1 MKPANSPQIY
11 IVILVMHNK
20 IYVNVTIRKG
30 ITTPTLYL
38 NHACTSFTHIHTLFI
53 IVIVC
58 CYSHK
63 YTTQFSRF
71 ISKKFFLELLL
82 QQAPVWE
89 VTCTGH
95 FFLKWYEWFNH
106 YAFKKVKQLKHK
118 NLLTSIILLCISN
131 VLYNL
136 HEMVWHLWTMNG
148 GISQLN
154 YTGFNHRNKTC

>member
-1 MKPANSPQIY
+1 MANGRPAIRNFITMKPANSPQIYIVSTVMRLIGYIQHCYALKGSKVANGRPAIRNFITMKPANSPQIY

-82 QQAPVWE
+82 QQAPV
-89 VTCTGH
+89 
-95 FFLKWYEWFNH
+95 
-106 YAFKKVKQLKHK
+106 
-118 NLLTSIILLCISN
+118 
-131 VLYNL
+131 
-136 HEMVWHLWTMNG
+136 
-148 GISQLN
+148 
-154 YTGFNHRNKTC
+154 